1 MKTQELFTVLE
12 GNKDK
17 SLLFEYAPNLLVGT
31 NYHITEVKH
40 VTIDSVDCGAQTDAW
55 KETIIQLWES
65 PQELGKMEYMSVYKA
80 LSILKKVGK
89 MKPFDLTS
97 EVKFEYGNAT
107 FHTAQLFVNDFEIRG
122 NNIIV
127 KLAVEKTDCKAK
139 SACGTSTMLST
150 SEPEEQQILVE
161 EPCCSPSGNCC

>member
-1 MKTQELFTVLE
+1 MKTQELFTVLKS
-12 GNKDK
+12 NKDK
-17 SLLFEYAPNLLVGT
+17 SLLFEYAPNLLVGA

-65 PQELGKMEYMSVYKA
+65 PMELGKTEYMSVYKA
-80 LSILKKVGK
+80 LSILKKVEK
-89 MKPFDLTS
+89 MKPFQLTS
-97 EVKFEYGNAT
+97 EVKFEYGNTT
-107 FHTAQLFVNDFEIRG
+107 FHTTQLFVNDFEIRG
-122 NNIIV
+122 NNLMF

-139 SACGTSTMLST
+139 STCGTSTTLST
-150 SEPEEQQILVE
+150 SEPEEQHALVE